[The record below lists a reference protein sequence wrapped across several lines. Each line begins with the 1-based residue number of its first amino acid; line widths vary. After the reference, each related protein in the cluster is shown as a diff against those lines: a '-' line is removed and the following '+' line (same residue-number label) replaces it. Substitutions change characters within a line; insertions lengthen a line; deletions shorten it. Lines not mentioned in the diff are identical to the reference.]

1 MSGRGNLVAR
11 RRRRRSSAI
20 AAKPKA
26 NTPSAAAP
34 ILQPIE
40 APYCGLFRA
49 DTIAH
54 QSFPAGGGMVMWR
67 LSHFDFDLVQ
77 GMTWHML

>member
-1 MSGRGNLVAR
+1 MWVIPCRH
-11 RRRRRSSAI
+11 I
-20 AAKPKA
+20 
-26 NTPSAAAP
+26 T
-34 ILQPIE
+34 
-40 APYCGLFRA
+40 
-49 DTIAH
+49 H